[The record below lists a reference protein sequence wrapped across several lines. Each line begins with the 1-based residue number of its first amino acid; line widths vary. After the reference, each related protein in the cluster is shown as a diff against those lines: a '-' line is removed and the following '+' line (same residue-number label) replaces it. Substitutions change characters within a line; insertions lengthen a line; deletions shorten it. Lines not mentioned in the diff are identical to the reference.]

1 MTPLSDP
8 PVSLRSEL
16 RLIHPAAW
24 LSAGFL
30 LLFWYGLVMPFFMRE
45 VQDARELTGIIA
57 FVGFFDAIWLLL
69 VCYTNVDAGRRGMGR
84 TLPTLLV
91 AVVPFL
97 GFVAY
102 LLVRK
107 PVSRPCPACGARV
120 RPEFVFCPGCGQQM
134 EPACPSCHAQV
145 APGWAHCPSC
155 GVFLKSGIQ
164 AGAPRFPPS
173 SPPPAAPATPP
184 PAP

>member
-24 LSAGFL
+24 LATGFL
-30 LLFWYGLVMPFFMRE
+30 LLFWYGLVMPFFLHE
-45 VQDARELTGIIA
+45 AVAEGPVAAILA
-57 FVGFFDAIWLLL
+57 FAGVFYALWLLL

-84 TLPTLLV
+84 ILPTLLV
-91 AVVPFL
+91 AVAPFL

-102 LLVRK
+102 VLVRK

-120 RPEFVFCPGCGQQM
+120 RPEFVFCSACGQQM

-145 APGWAHCPSC
+145 SAGWAHCPSC
-155 GVFLKSGIQ
+155 GAALNVESRV
-164 AGAPRFPPS
+164 AAPPASSAPPS
-173 SPPPAAPATPP
+173 IP
-184 PAP
+184 